1 MSKMTEI
8 ETFLSLSELTLSE
21 LNRLNQ
27 FDKLNELNSNSTPL
41 DKSTPSIDILEP
53 YMVRDLEYIQSE
65 SNNIEQNLDL
75 LLESFT
81 EINKMGLNKS
91 SKRNNQ
97 IMLIESLPDIKQRC
111 SLVASNID
119 NFSKQLQQL
128 ETLKLLS
135 EEHRSGIL
143 SDVQR
148 EDFYNN
154 YTNYTDYTDISE
166 DFNIGDIGRKVTDA
180 VVRPIQN
187 TANNLSRGIS
197 STVNRSIGKITGQFN
212 AIGNKVNS
220 SVNSVKSSVNNSVNS
235 LKGSINN
242 ALNTVKRNAN
252 NVVQQTVRVAKEVP
266 RQTKLITSMI
276 GRKITEEFKKIQEF
290 FKRFVQQM
298 TRIFGLIVDKF
309 KVIINEIVKISKIV
323 AKFGENFYK
332 KYLKPIFF
340 EIFGV
345 MKQVFEFIWKELIPI
360 LRKIVRWI
368 IYDLPR
374 LLAKLYREL
383 KRFSINLYRN
393 PLASGLLVLGVFIG
407 LQVYMKHLLDT
418 EMVIPHIILIFLT
431 LSILWDQLMNNTRNI
446 NRIQQWLVRTIVKI
460 FSSPFIKNRLRL
472 SKDFGSNIAKSF
484 IELLKVFSKNSTKFI
499 IGFLI
504 LLVLIKFTSIKL
516 YELVIRLFE
525 FIWGKITDWIK
536 SLFE

>member
-27 FDKLNELNSNSTPL
+27 FDRFDKLNQTNRSKT
-41 DKSTPSIDILEP
+41 DSIEILEP
-53 YMVRDLEYIQSE
+53 YMIRDLEYIQSE
-65 SNNIEQNLDL
+65 SNNIEHNLDL

-81 EINKMGLNKS
+81 EINNIGLNQS
-91 SKRNNQ
+91 SKRNST
-97 IMLIESLPDIKQRC
+97 IMLIESLPNIKQRC

-143 SDVQR
+143 SDIQK
-148 EDFYNN
+148 EDFYN
-154 YTNYTDYTDISE
+154 TYTDISE

-252 NVVQQTVRVAKEVP
+252 NVVQQTVRVANEVP
-266 RQTKLITSMI
+266 KQTKMITSMI
-276 GRKITEEFKKIQEF
+276 GRKITEEFAKILEF

-345 MKQVFEFIWKELIPI
+345 MKQVFEFIWKELIPV
-360 LRKIVRWI
+360 LRNIVRWI

-374 LLAKLYREL
+374 LLAKLYKNL
-383 KRFSINLYRN
+383 KRFSINLYHN

-407 LQVYMKHLLDT
+407 LQVYTKHLLDT
-418 EMVIPHIILIFLT
+418 EMVIPHIILILLT
-431 LSILWDQLMNNTRNI
+431 LSILWDQLMNNTKNI
-446 NRIQQWLVRTIVKI
+446 NRIQRWMVQTIVKI
-460 FSSPFIKNRLRL
+460 FSSSFIKNRLRL
-472 SKDFGSNIAKSF
+472 SKNFGSDIAKSF
-484 IELLKVFSKNSTKFI
+484 IELLKVFSKNSTQFI

-516 YELVIRLFE
+516 YELIIRLFG
-525 FIWGKITDWIK
+525 FIWTKITDGIK
-536 SLFE
+536 GLFE